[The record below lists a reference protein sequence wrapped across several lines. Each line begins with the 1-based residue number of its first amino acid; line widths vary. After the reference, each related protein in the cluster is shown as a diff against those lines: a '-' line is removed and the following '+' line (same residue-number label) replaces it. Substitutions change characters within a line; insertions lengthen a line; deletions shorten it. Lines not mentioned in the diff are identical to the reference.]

1 MSNLQSDARRP
12 YVRSMDG
19 WWRKNPFFVKYM
31 AREVTAFVV
40 AAYAIML
47 LIGLL
52 SLARGEAAFNTWLG
66 VLTHPISIVLH
77 LLGLVGMVYH
87 TWSWFEIMPKTMP
100 PMYSNGKRVEGS
112 VITTVGVVVAVVV
125 TLVIFLLVWSVKP

>member
-1 MSNLQSDARRP
+1 MSNQQSDARRP

-19 WWRKNPFFVKYM
+19 WWRKNPFFVRYM

-66 VLTHPISIVLH
+66 VLTHPVSIVLH

>member
-1 MSNLQSDARRP
+1 MSNQQSDARRP

-66 VLTHPISIVLH
+66 VLTHPVSIVLH
-77 LLGLVGMVYH
+77 LLGLVGMAYH

-100 PMYSNGKRVEGS
+100 PMYSNDKRVEGG